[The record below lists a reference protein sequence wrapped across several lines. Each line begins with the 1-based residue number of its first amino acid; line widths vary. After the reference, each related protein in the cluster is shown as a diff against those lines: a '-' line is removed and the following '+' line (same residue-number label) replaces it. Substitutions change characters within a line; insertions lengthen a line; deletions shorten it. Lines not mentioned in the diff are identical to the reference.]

1 MTHDLT
7 REFTRHTVATL
18 AYRGAKILRTAPPDF
33 GSVRAGDESTRGRS
47 ALQILA
53 HVNDLL
59 DWTARLVAGAP
70 DWRAAWQSSAP
81 QSWDHE
87 VQRFFE
93 ALQRVDAALAS
104 GATPTISF
112 ERLFQGPISDAF
124 THVGQLS
131 MLRRLAG
138 APVRSEVMI
147 LSEIVAG
154 RIGPEQ
160 APPVREF
167 D

>member
-1 MTHDLT
+1 MMSDPA

-18 AYRGAKILRTAPPDF
+18 AYRGTKILRAAPAEF
-33 GSVRAGDESTRGRS
+33 GGVHAGDESRKARS
-47 ALQILA
+47 AVRILS
-53 HVNDLL
+53 HINDLL
-59 DWTARLVAGAP
+59 EWTARLVAGAP
-70 DWRAAWQSSAP
+70 DWREAWHASVP
-81 QSWDHE
+81 QSWEHE
-87 VQRFFE
+87 AGRFFE
-93 ALQRVDAALAS
+93 ALQETDAILITES
-104 GATPTISF
+104 TPTISF
-112 ERLFQGPISDAF
+112 ERMFQGPISDAF
-124 THVGQLS
+124 THLGQLS

-154 RIGPEQ
+154 RVGPEQ